1 MTCSDVLN
9 LIALIVIPI
18 LVVVIAHMIQTNSDK
33 RKGKIHLRQ

>member
-18 LVVVIAHMIQTNSDK
+18 LAVVIAHKMQTNSDK
-33 RKGKIHLRQ
+33 RKGKIKLR